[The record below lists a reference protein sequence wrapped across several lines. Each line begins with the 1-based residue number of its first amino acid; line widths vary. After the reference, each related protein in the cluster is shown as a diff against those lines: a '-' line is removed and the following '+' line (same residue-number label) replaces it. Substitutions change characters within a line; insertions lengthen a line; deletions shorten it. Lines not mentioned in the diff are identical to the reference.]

1 MLQIGHSGR
10 VDRLH
15 QYVVRPPRL
24 WQKVALVLL
33 AVSASSGLAIKR
45 GWAVGAAAALV
56 YGALAITSILSWER
70 LKAWSSEH
78 PVLDSALFGPLLF
91 LALAYITSL
100 PTATCILIALVAAAA
115 FAGLTILLRARKA

>member
-1 MLQIGHSGR
+1 M
-10 VDRLH
+10 
-15 QYVVRPPRL
+15 

-100 PTATCILIALVAAAA
+100 PTATCILIALVAAAGVRGA
-115 FAGLTILLRARKA
+115 DHLATCSKRMIPSEPAPNLPIWTTT